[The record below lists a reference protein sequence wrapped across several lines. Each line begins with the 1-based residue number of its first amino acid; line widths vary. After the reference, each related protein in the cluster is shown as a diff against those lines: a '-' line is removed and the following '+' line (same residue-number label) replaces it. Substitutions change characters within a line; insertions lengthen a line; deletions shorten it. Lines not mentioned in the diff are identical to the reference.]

1 MNDFVSHADMKN
13 RIGQLETQGVDVLVL
28 GAGINGAGLFRDL
41 CEQGVNC
48 LIVDKADFG
57 SGTSSAPSRLIH
69 GGLKYL
75 ETGEFGLVA
84 QSTLERNL
92 LLKNAPH
99 NVEPLPTFIPVFSWS
114 KGITAAL
121 RTLFGSTTAPRS
133 RGAVL
138 IKIGLALYDYF
149 GARERVMPRHRFL
162 LKETATKEMPYITP
176 EIVAG
181 GIYHDA
187 KVSQPERLVYE
198 LVSDG
203 LRANPKSA
211 AANFTTLAFAENG
224 VIGFE
229 GPEGVKFTVRPK
241 IVINAAGPWIDRVNA
256 ALGKP
261 TKMIGGT
268 KGSHILLDHP
278 KLVESLNGRM
288 IYFEA
293 DDGRIC
299 LVYDYHGL
307 ALVGSTDIPSND
319 PDNVRCDDHET
330 DYFIDSLRSL
340 LPSLQFDRSQIVYS
354 YSGIRPLPA
363 SKASEPGLISRD
375 HSAPVIEPEAD
386 RPFTIISLV
395 GGKWTT
401 FRGFA
406 EEVADKVLGRFGRMR
421 VKSTRNLSI
430 GGGRDYPP
438 DDRACAAWVAKYA
451 GETGLSAKRIETLL
465 RRYGT
470 TALPIVRAEAGT
482 DVTMLPDTDTVST
495 TEIAWIAR
503 NELVVHL
510 ADVVLRRTTL
520 AIDGALTIANV
531 AAIADILASQL
542 GWDEPRKMV
551 EIETVTQELAVRHNV
566 ILGATPAKRR

>member
-1 MNDFVSHADMKN
+1 MNSFVGSAEMKS
-13 RIGQLETQGVDVLVL
+13 RIAQLEKNGLDVLIL
-28 GAGINGAGLFRDL
+28 GAGINGAGLYRDL

-48 LIVDKADFG
+48 LIVDKGDFG
-57 SGTSSAPSRLIH
+57 SGTSAAPSRLIH

-99 NVEPLPTFIPVFSWS
+99 NVEPLPTFIPVFSWT

-138 IKIGLALYDYF
+138 IKIGLGLYDYF

-162 LKETATKEMPYITP
+162 LKKTATKEMPYITP
-176 EIVAG
+176 AIVAG

-187 KVSQPERLVYE
+187 KVSRPERLVYE

-203 LRANPKSA
+203 LQANSLSA
-211 AANFTTLAFAENG
+211 AVNFTRLVKAGDGT
-224 VIGFE
+224 VSFE
-229 GPEGVKFTVRPK
+229 GPDGAGFSVRPK
-241 IVINAAGPWIDRVNA
+241 LVINAAGPWIDHVNA

-268 KGSHILLDHP
+268 KGSHILIDHSELVKSLD
-278 KLVESLNGRM
+278 GRM

-307 ALVGSTDIPSND
+307 ALVGSTDIPSDD
-319 PDNVRCDDHET
+319 PDNVSCDDDET
-330 DYFIDSLRSL
+330 DYFIESLRSL
-340 LPSLQFDRSQIVYS
+340 LPKLHFDRNQIVYT

-363 SKASEPGLISRD
+363 SNASEPGLISRD
-375 HSAPVIEPEAD
+375 HSAPVIEPDAA
-386 RPFTIISLV
+386 RPFAIISLI

-406 EEVADKVLGRFGRMR
+406 EEVADKVLQRMDR
-421 VKSTRNLSI
+421 KRIHSTRNLAI
-430 GGGRDYPP
+430 GGGKDYPL
-438 DDRACAAWVAKYA
+438 DDKARAAWVARQVS
-451 GETGLSAKRIETLL
+451 ETGHGRERVELL
-465 RRYGT
+465 LKRYGT
-470 TALPIVRAEAGT
+470 TAGAIIRDEAKAGAAHLPE
-482 DVTMLPDTDTVST
+482 TDTVSRA
-495 TEIAWIAR
+495 EIAWIAR

-520 AIDGALTIANV
+520 AIDGALATDNL
-531 AAIADILASQL
+531 AAIADILALEL
-542 GWDEPRKMV
+542 GWSDARKAE
-551 EIETVTQELAVRHNV
+551 EIEAVTAELAKRHNV
-566 ILGATPAKRR
+566 VLAARPAKRR

>member
-1 MNDFVSHADMKN
+1 MTNPMNS
-13 RIGQLETQGVDVLVL
+13 RIERIKQLETEGVDVLIL
-28 GAGINGAGLFRDL
+28 GAGVNGAGLFRDL
-41 CEQGVNC
+41 SEQGVDC
-48 LIVDKADFG
+48 LIVDKGDFG
-57 SGTSSAPSRLIH
+57 SGTSAAPSRLIH

-99 NVEPLPTFIPVFSWS
+99 NVEPLPTFIPVFSWTRGVWAS
-114 KGITAAL
+114 L

-162 LKETATKEMPYITP
+162 FKKSATREMPYITP
-176 EIVAG
+176 AIVAG

-187 KVSQPERLVYE
+187 KVNQPERLVYE

-203 LRANPKSA
+203 LKANSRSA
-211 AANFTTLAFAENG
+211 ASNFTQLIAAENG
-224 VIGFE
+224 VISFSAPDGFNFSI
-229 GPEGVKFTVRPK
+229 KPK
-241 IVINAAGPWIDRVNA
+241 LVINAAGPWIDHVNE

-268 KGSHILLDHP
+268 KGSHILIDHP
-278 KLVESLNGRM
+278 ELVQSLKGRM

-307 ALVGSTDIPSND
+307 ALVGSTDIPFDD
-319 PDNVRCDDHET
+319 PDNVRAEDPEI
-330 DYFIDSLRSL
+330 DYFIESLRSL
-340 LPSLQFDRSQIVYS
+340 LPKLKFDRSQIIYA

-363 SKASEPGLISRD
+363 SDASEPGLISRD
-375 HSAPVIEPEAD
+375 HSAPVIEPDET
-386 RPFTIISLV
+386 RPFAIISLV

-406 EEVADKVLGRFGRMR
+406 EEVADTVLERFKRKR
-421 VKSTRNLSI
+421 VQSTRNLAI
-430 GGGRDYPP
+430 GGGKDYPT
-438 DDRACAAWVAKYA
+438 DEKSRREWVANQSKLS
-451 GETGLSAKRIETLL
+451 GLSTVRVETLL

-470 TALPIVRAEAGT
+470 TAVQIIALEKRQGS
-482 DVTMLPDTDTVST
+482 DLLPDCDTISRA
-495 TEIAWIAR
+495 EIAWISR
-503 NELVVHL
+503 NEFVVHL
-510 ADVVLRRTTL
+510 ADIVLRRTTL
-520 AIDGALTIANV
+520 AIDGALSQANLR
-531 AAIADILASQL
+531 AIADIAAGEL
-542 GWDEPRKMV
+542 GWNDERKV
-551 EIETVTQELAVRHNV
+551 QEIASVTDELSRRHN
-566 ILGATPAKRR
+566 LLLSDQPAKRR